1 MIQSTPVMS
10 WTLPA
15 ELPGPISARHH
26 RLRPPC
32 LGHTLAVT
40 ITPGSATAAAR
51 PANGRRRSRA
61 SRVAPLVIVAV
72 VAFGAGAV
80 VGLRHEPAQAAVAR
94 KWAAAWERG
103 DYAAMYALLSP
114 SARKRTSIQRFE
126 RTYRQVAAT
135 TTVSK
140 LRAGRPRHAD
150 GDDYDVPVTMQTRVF
165 GRLRGHLRLPVV
177 EEENGTGVDWR
188 SRLVYPGL
196 RTGER
201 LTRETALPARAAIL
215 ARDGTPL
222 AKGPDR
228 LSDLGS
234 LAAEVAGRVGPAPPD
249 RAAELALRG
258 VPPGAPVGLNGLERE
273 FDARLAGTPGGDL
286 RAGSRVLAHIA
297 PRPGTDVRSA
307 IDPDIERAAVEA
319 LAGRFGGIAVLRPAT
334 GEVLGL
340 SGVAYSAPQP
350 PGSTFKI
357 ITLAGAL
364 DAGIVKPDQH
374 FPVQTETT
382 LEGVKLQNANGE
394 ACGGALKD
402 AFAES
407 CNSVFAPIGAKLGAD
422 RLVKMA
428 ERFGFNQPPGPQGAA
443 RSTIP
448 AAGEIGDDLAVGSS
462 AIGQGKVLATPL
474 ELATV
479 AGAIG
484 LRGRRVAPTLSRGA
498 QGAQTR
504 VTSPRTARVI
514 ARFMRAVVTSGTG
527 IGAKVPGVTVA
538 GKTGTAELRNTV
550 NNDPQPG
557 ASPTPQPEEDKTDT
571 DAWFVAFAPYRHP
584 RVAVAVLL
592 VGQGAGGETAA
603 PAAKTVIEAALG
615 R

>member
-1 MIQSTPVMS
+1 M
-10 WTLPA
+10 
-15 ELPGPISARHH
+15 R
-26 RLRPPC
+26 

-40 ITPGSATAAAR
+40 ITPGSPTAAA
-51 PANGRRRSRA
+51 PSATGRRRSRA
-61 SRVAPLVIVAV
+61 SRLAPLVILAVVAV
-72 VAFGAGAV
+72 VAGAV

-103 DYAAMYALLSP
+103 DYPVMYALLSP
-114 SARKRTSIQRFE
+114 SAHKRTTIQRFE
-126 RTYRQVAAT
+126 RTYRQANDT
-135 TTVSK
+135 TTLTK
-140 LRAGRPRHAD
+140 LRAGKPRQKD
-150 GDDYDVPVTMQTRVF
+150 GDAYDLPVKMQTRVF

-177 EEENGTGVDWR
+177 EEESGTGVDWR
-188 SRLVYPGL
+188 SSLVFPGL
-196 RTGER
+196 KVGEH
-201 LTRETALPARAAIL
+201 LTRETELPARAAIL
-215 ARDGTPL
+215 ARDGAAL
-222 AKGPDR
+222 AKGPNR
-228 LSDLGS
+228 LSDLGP
-234 LAAEVAGRVGPAPPD
+234 LAAEVAGRIGPAPPE
-249 RAAELALRG
+249 RAAELARRG
-258 VPPGAPVGLNGLERE
+258 IPSGAPVGLNGLERE

-286 RAGSRVLAHIA
+286 RAGSRVLAHVD

-307 IDPDIERAAVEA
+307 IDPDIQRAAVEA

-364 DAGIVKPDQH
+364 ESGVVKPDSH
-374 FPVQTETT
+374 FPIQTETT
-382 LEGVKLQNANGE
+382 LDGVKLQNANGE
-394 ACGGALKD
+394 ACGGSLES

-422 RLVKMA
+422 RLVKTA

-443 RSTIP
+443 PSTIP
-448 AAGEIGDDLAVGSS
+448 APGEIGDDLAVGSS

-484 LRGRRVAPTLSRGA
+484 QRGRRVAPTLSRGA

-527 IGAKVPGVTVA
+527 VGAAVPGVKVA

-550 NNDPQPG
+550 NDDPEPG
-557 ASPTPQPEEDKTDT
+557 ASPSPTPAEDKSDT
-571 DAWFVAFAPYRHP
+571 DAWFVAFAPYKHP
-584 RVAVAVLL
+584 QVAVAVLH

-603 PAAKTVIEAALG
+603 PAAKTVIQAALG
-615 R
+615 A